1 MVFMGF
7 YYRILRKNQYNMS
20 VMEKILNFVKK
31 EIVLLIAFVL
41 AVISCFFVHPD
52 AAYIDYIDY
61 RTLSILL
68 CLMITM
74 AGLQRLQLF
83 RQIGEYLVNLMS
95 SVRGV
100 VFILLFLCFFSSMWI
115 TNDVALITFVPFS
128 IVTLS
133 LAKRKDLF
141 IPVIV
146 LDTLAANLGSMLTP
160 LGNPQNLFLYS
171 KANISFP
178 DFVKLMLPYS
188 LLSLVLLILSTFAF
202 VKKDSL
208 DAPKNNAYKRTRRE
222 KLLII
227 LYCVFFL
234 LSILVVMRFMDYR
247 TGLLLILLFTFI
259 NDKKIL
265 LKPDYSLLFTF
276 VFLFIFIGNI
286 KRIDALNALL
296 YQMIKDKEVI
306 VSIVLSQFISNVP
319 AAILCSGFTDNYH
332 KLIIGTNLGGLGTL
346 IASMASLIS
355 FKQYGFVEGADKK
368 RYLMFFTALNIVFLT
383 ILLLFFFIVTE
394 G

>member
-20 VMEKILNFVKK
+20 VMEKLLNFVKK

-95 SVRGV
+95 SIRGV

-146 LDTLAANLGSMLTP
+146 LDTIAANLGSMLTP

-171 KANISFP
+171 KANISFL

-202 VKKDSL
+202 VKKASL

-355 FKQYGFVEGADKK
+355 FKQYSFVEGADKK
-368 RYLMFFTALNIVFLT
+368 RYLLTFTVLNVAFLIV
-383 ILLLFFFIVTE
+383 LLLFYSFVN
-394 G
+394 